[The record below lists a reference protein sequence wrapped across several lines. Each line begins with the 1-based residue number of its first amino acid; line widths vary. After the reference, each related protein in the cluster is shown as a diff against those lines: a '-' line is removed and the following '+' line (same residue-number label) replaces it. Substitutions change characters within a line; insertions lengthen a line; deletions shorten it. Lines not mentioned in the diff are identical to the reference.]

1 VLRRRRPDLL
11 RPYRT
16 WGYPVVPALFL
27 VASIAMVVNA
37 LWTDPVNTGITFA
50 IILAG
55 IPAYLAWAGWRKS
68 RGSLEP
74 SPQLEGKLAADE
86 RR

>member
-1 VLRRRRPDLL
+1 M
-11 RPYRT
+11 
-16 WGYPVVPALFL
+16 VPLLFL
-27 VASIAMVVNA
+27 LASVAMVVNA

-55 IPAYLAWAGWRKS
+55 IPVYFVAAWSGRRSGSAEDRGRLGLRWRRFTGRWRHES
-68 RGSLEP
+68 TG
-74 SPQLEGKLAADE
+74 DE

>member
-1 VLRRRRPDLL
+1 M
-11 RPYRT
+11 
-16 WGYPVVPALFL
+16 VPLLFL
-27 VASIAMVVNA
+27 VASVAMVLNA

-55 IPAYLAWAGWRKS
+55 IPAYLAWAAWRRS
-68 RGSLEP
+68 RGSLEAGP
-74 SPQLEGKLAADE
+74 ALEKNLAADE